1 MHIERKDESTNEPGQ
16 QRKTTGKTELD
27 LEFQIKYINNMKTKK
42 VSKVLI
48 ALDYN
53 PTAQKVAEAGF
64 SMAKSMNAEVVLLH
78 VITDPVFYST
88 PGYSP
93 IMGFT
98 GYTYTGEVQTDS
110 VDGLKAATLE
120 YLDKSKQ
127 HLGDN
132 TIQTMVKEGDFAD
145 SILEAAKEVN
155 ADIIVIGSHSRK
167 WLENIVMG
175 SVTEKVLR
183 NTSVPL
189 FIIPTK
195 KQN

>member
-1 MHIERKDESTNEPGQ
+1 
-16 QRKTTGKTELD
+16 
-27 LEFQIKYINNMKTKK
+27 MKTNK
-42 VSKVLI
+42 VSKVMI

-88 PGYSP
+88 AGYSP

-98 GYTYTGEVQTDS
+98 GYGYIGVEQLES
-110 VDGLKAATLE
+110 VDGLKKASLQYLE
-120 YLDKSKQ
+120 KSKQ

-132 TIQTMVKEGDFAD
+132 NIQTMVKEGDFAD
-145 SILEAAKEVN
+145 TILETAKEVN

-183 NTSVPL
+183 QTSIPL

-195 KQN
+195 KSS